1 MTQLHKIESDH
12 GKNDQ
17 CCEYLEV
24 TLKFQNGTHPSLIM
38 KRVSS
43 DEYHDKYHGVE
54 YHGYAQWFRTK
65 ADENPDLRNSLR
77 TILFTVIDNP
87 GKFINFFEISIFG
100 PLAKLF

>member
-12 GKNDQ
+12 AKNDQ

-24 TLKFQNGTHPSLIM
+24 TLKFQNGAHPSLIM

-54 YHGYAQWFRTK
+54 YHGYAQWFSTK
-65 ADENPDLRNSLR
+65 ADETPDLRNSLR
-77 TILFTVIDNP
+77 TILLTII
-87 GKFINFFEISIFG
+87 GKSWKIHPFFEISIFG
-100 PLAKLF
+100 PLA